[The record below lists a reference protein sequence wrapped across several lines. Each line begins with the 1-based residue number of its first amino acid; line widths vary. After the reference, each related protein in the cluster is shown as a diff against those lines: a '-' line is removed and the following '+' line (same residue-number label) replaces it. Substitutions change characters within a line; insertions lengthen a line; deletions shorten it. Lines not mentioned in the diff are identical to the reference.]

1 MNIKTSVLPVTG
13 MTCTNCA
20 RAINQNVGKLPGIK
34 EANIDFASEKLTV
47 EFDPS
52 LITERDII
60 TCIQHIGYGV
70 AIGKTDLPITG
81 LQDQTDANSLEK
93 ILTRQNGVL
102 TVNVSFG
109 TEHAALEY
117 IPGVTSIAELAVVIR
132 KAGFD
137 LVQPDQI
144 LEIEDVETQI
154 RAQELNKQKNLLIIG
169 LIFTVPLIIFSMMRD
184 FRVVGFE
191 YDQFFMLAAATVVQF
206 VVGWQFYIGAF
217 KSLRFGSANMDV
229 LIMMG
234 SSAAYF
240 SSLLVSIGIL
250 NSPNVYFETGA
261 AIITLIRLGKYL
273 ETRAKGKTSAALKAL
288 MGLRA
293 KTANVLHND
302 VETEVNIEQV
312 VIGDILVVR
321 PGEKVPVDGII
332 IDGHSEFNES
342 MITGE
347 SMPASKGP
355 GDEIIGSTINC
366 EGLIRFE
373 ATRVGKNTT
382 LSQIVKLVQEA
393 QGSKAPIQKL
403 TDEIGKY
410 FVPIIIGIALFT
422 FLGWIYVAQID
433 WTGAMMNAIAVL
445 VIACPCAIGLATPTA
460 IMVGTSKGAENGI
473 LFKNSE
479 TLERT
484 GKINTVVLDKTGTIT
499 KGEPEVTDI
508 VSLTNQTLDDIL
520 RLAASAEKG
529 SEHSLGR
536 TIVKAA
542 QDKKLTLS
550 HPEKFRAFSGFGI
563 RATVENQVV
572 LVGNQRMMQNEEID
586 LLPFQSKVLK
596 LQADGKTAMIVA
608 ANSADNQDKIQA
620 IGIIAVADTVKPGAK
635 EAIAD
640 LRKLGLDIVMI
651 TGDNQSTADA
661 IASQVGIDKVIAEV
675 LPGEKA
681 DAIRNLQ
688 AAKTLGNYANPIIAM
703 VGDGINDAPALA
715 QADVG
720 IAIGTGTDIAMATA
734 GITLI
739 SGDLSGVGR
748 AISLSRGTSQT
759 IVQNLIWAL
768 FYNVALIPI
777 AAYGLLSPMFAAGAM
792 AFSSIFVIT
801 NSLRLKAYK
810 VQTFAPKK
818 SIVRQSF
825 ELLPHIIAPAVALAI
840 LIILP
845 MVLMP
850 GKMDIEGANSE
861 NMTPL
866 VMMVMALSNAI
877 IAISYASIPF
887 FLIVFV
893 RKRKDMPF
901 TWIIFLFGLFILA
914 CGTTHIMH
922 VIGLWWPVN
931 WEQATVDAICA
942 IISLATAIVVWPYLP
957 KILAI
962 PSPAQLKLVNTEL
975 QAERDKLLATQA
987 LLKKAY
993 DEVEKKVEERT
1004 SELLLANNL
1013 LQAEIKERNQAE
1025 KALHESEEKFRTI
1038 IETIP
1043 VAIYLSKGIEQRAT
1057 YVNPTMVNMFGYTIE
1072 DVPSSEQWWTLA
1084 YPDETYRQKIAEE
1097 WNLRVKDAIETQ
1109 QPIEALETMVS
1120 CKDGSTKSI
1129 LWDFIT
1135 LGDKNYAFGL
1145 DLTERKKAEI
1155 RLRDEKDRIRT
1166 ILDMVGDPIFVKD
1179 NDHRITLANRAFYDM
1194 FGMDEKSVV
1203 GYTLV
1208 EAVPEN
1214 ERQSFLQVDRSV
1226 LDTGCPNLQEEVLTV
1241 GGHTRSIITRKQR
1254 FIDESRKSFLV
1265 GSIHDITDR
1274 KLAEDKIIK
1283 VNRVYSLI
1291 SQINQT
1297 IVRTRDRDELFK
1309 ESCRIAVDFGQFQMA
1324 WIGMI
1329 DEETKTVTPY
1339 VFAGNEDGY
1348 LSAIP
1353 QLSIIDIPEG
1363 KRPTGTAIQDDK
1375 HFVCDDIGNDPRW
1388 VAWKDEALKRGYR
1401 SSIALPIKIYGE
1413 TIGVFTLY
1421 ASTTHF
1427 FDEEETNLLIEV
1439 ASDISF
1445 ALDSIENEKKKEN
1458 AETALAGSEE
1468 KFRAMVESSTDLI
1481 WETNLEG
1488 NYTYLSPQIEDIL
1501 GYPANSLLYKSPF
1514 TYIIDEEKVDLKTKS
1529 DTIVDAGIPFS
1540 SLVNKYYH
1548 KNGNIVYMETSGVPV
1563 INKAGN
1569 LTGYRGVSRDI
1580 TDRFKAEEEIR
1591 EQLDELR
1598 RWCEVT
1604 LDRESRVL
1612 ELKQE
1617 VNDLLKKSGEALRY
1631 GSTITDTPEIE

>member
-34 EANIDFASEKLTV
+34 EANIDFASEKLTI

-52 LITERDII
+52 QITERDII
-60 TCIQHIGYGV
+60 SCIQHIGYGV

-81 LQDQTDANSLEK
+81 LQDQTDANTLSK
-93 ILTRQNGVL
+93 ILTKQNGVL
-102 TVNVSFG
+102 SVNVSFG
-109 TEHAALEY
+109 TEHATLEY

-137 LVQPDQI
+137 LVLPDQV

-240 SSLLVSIGIL
+240 SSLLVTLGIL

-293 KTANVLHND
+293 KTAKVLRNGI
-302 VETEVNIEQV
+302 ETEVNIEQV
-312 VIGDILVVR
+312 AIGDILIVR

-332 IDGHSEFNES
+332 IDGRSDMNES

-347 SMPASKGP
+347 SMPVSKGP
-355 GDEIIGSTINC
+355 GDEIIGATINC

-382 LSQIVKLVQEA
+382 LAQIVKLVQEA

-422 FLGWIYVAQID
+422 FLGWIYVAQTD

-473 LFKNSE
+473 LFRNSE
-479 TLERT
+479 TLERA
-484 GKINTVVLDKTGTIT
+484 GKINIVVLDKTGTIT

-508 VSLTNQTLDDIL
+508 ISLTNQTLDDIL

-542 QDKKLTLS
+542 QDKKLTLFY
-550 HPEKFRAFSGFGI
+550 PEKFRAFSGFGI
-563 RATVENQVV
+563 RSTVENQVV
-572 LVGNQRMMQNEEID
+572 LVGNQRMMQNEGID
-586 LLPFQSKVLK
+586 LESFHSEVLK
-596 LQADGKTAMIVA
+596 LQSEGKTAMIVA
-608 ANSADNQDKIQA
+608 ANSADVQDKIRA
-620 IGIIAVADTVKPGAK
+620 IGIIAVADTLKTGAK

-681 DAIRNLQ
+681 DAVRKLQ
-688 AAKTLGNYANPIIAM
+688 EASLLGNYAHPIVAM

-720 IAIGTGTDIAMATA
+720 IAIGTGTDVAMAAA

-759 IVQNLIWAL
+759 IIQNLIWAL

-810 VQTFAPKK
+810 VKTFAPKK
-818 SIVRQSF
+818 SILRQSL

-850 GKMDIEGANSE
+850 GKMDIKGANSG

-887 FLIVFV
+887 FLIVFA

-931 WEQATVDAICA
+931 WQQATVDAICA

-975 QAERDKLLATQA
+975 QAERDKLLLTQA

-1013 LQAEIKERNQAE
+1013 LQAEINERNQVE

-1043 VAIYLSKGIEQRAT
+1043 VAIYLSEGIEQRAT
-1057 YVNPTMVNMFGYTIE
+1057 YVNPTMIKMFGYTQE
-1072 DVPSSEQWWTLA
+1072 DIPTAEYWYSLA
-1084 YPDETYRQKIAEE
+1084 YPDADYRNLLVNE
-1097 WNLRVKDAIETQ
+1097 WTRRVKNAIDSQT
-1109 QPIEALETMVS
+1109 PIEAMESVVR
-1120 CKDGSTKSI
+1120 CKDGSTKNI

-1145 DLTERKKAEI
+1145 DLTERKKAEEAL
-1155 RLRDEKDRIRT
+1155 RLSESHLSVVFNNNHDMQLLVSVKPEGELRIVAVNQHYLDVVRSAGFDLTVSNLVGQTIEKMLESFDFTGELLETTLKHYRQPIVTGLPEHYSDELNTTKLYYYAENSI
-1166 ILDMVGDPIFVKD
+1166 IPIFD
-1179 NDHRITLANRAFYDM
+1179 NNGI
-1194 FGMDEKSVV
+1194 
-1203 GYTLV
+1203 
-1208 EAVPEN
+1208 
-1214 ERQSFLQVDRSV
+1214 
-1226 LDTGCPNLQEEVLTV
+1226 C
-1241 GGHTRSIITRKQR
+1241 
-1254 FIDESRKSFLV
+1254 
-1265 GSIHDITDR
+1265 
-1274 KLAEDKIIK
+1274 
-1283 VNRVYSLI
+1283 
-1291 SQINQT
+1291 
-1297 IVRTRDRDELFK
+1297 
-1309 ESCRIAVDFGQFQMA
+1309 
-1324 WIGMI
+1324 
-1329 DEETKTVTPY
+1329 
-1339 VFAGNEDGY
+1339 
-1348 LSAIP
+1348 
-1353 QLSIIDIPEG
+1353 
-1363 KRPTGTAIQDDK
+1363 
-1375 HFVCDDIGNDPRW
+1375 
-1388 VAWKDEALKRGYR
+1388 
-1401 SSIALPIKIYGE
+1401 
-1413 TIGVFTLY
+1413 
-1421 ASTTHF
+1421 
-1427 FDEEETNLLIEV
+1427 
-1439 ASDISF
+1439 
-1445 ALDSIENEKKKEN
+1445 
-1458 AETALAGSEE
+1458 
-1468 KFRAMVESSTDLI
+1468 
-1481 WETNLEG
+1481 
-1488 NYTYLSPQIEDIL
+1488 TYLL
-1501 GYPANSLLYKSPF
+1501 W
-1514 TYIIDEEKVDLKTKS
+1514 T
-1529 DTIVDAGIPFS
+1529 
-1540 SLVNKYYH
+1540 
-1548 KNGNIVYMETSGVPV
+1548 
-1563 INKAGN
+1563 
-1569 LTGYRGVSRDI
+1569 SRDI
-1580 TDRFKAEEEIR
+1580 SEKKRTEEKLQRTNELLSMFMRHSPIYAFIKEVNPTVSRVLMASDNFKDMIGIQGKDMIGMTMHDLFPAEFATKITADDWATFESGQVLKVDEHLNGREYITIKFPILKDGKNLLAGYTIDITERKQIEVSLKESNERLRVILENNPIAIWDWDIKTDKWFATPNYYTMLGYEPESNYPDRNVWLNRIHPDDRGMVRIKIFNVLNHTDNIYSYEARMLHADGSYRWQTVLGKAIDHDEDGNVSYMIGVRIDTNDRKQAEEEIQK
-1591 EQLDELR
+1591 QLDELR
-1598 RWCEVT
+1598 RWYEVT
-1604 LDRESRVL
+1604 LNREGRVM

-1617 VNDLLKKSGEALRY
+1617 VNELLTQHGEALRY
-1631 GSTITDTPEIE
+1631 ENTISDNPEVE